1 MLDFVAYGFVIL
13 SLWVLY
19 WAIAGSPFT
28 LRSDAVLI
36 IVGETKNA
44 HKATAGIFEFTWE
57 DLKKLSVNSSGID
70 YNGPSV
76 TSLLLSAGITYSSLI
91 FYSAG
96 SKKAQKLL
104 QRCNVHEEPWIIA
117 IERGRAPLSWGNGGP
132 FLLLNRSQQSKRTPR
147 LVRIEAK

>member
-1 MLDFVAYGFVIL
+1 MLEFVAFGFVIL
-13 SLWVLY
+13 SVWVLF
-19 WAIAGSPFT
+19 WAISGSPFT

-36 IVGETKNA
+36 IIGETKSA
-44 HKATAGIFEFTWE
+44 HKATPGIFEFTWE
-57 DLKKLSVNSSGID
+57 DLRKLAVNSGAE

-76 TSLLLSAGITYSSLI
+76 TSLLLSAGISYSSLI

-104 QRCNVHEEPWIIA
+104 QSWEVQCEPWIIA
-117 IERGRAPLSWGNGGP
+117 IERRRVPLSWANGGP
-132 FLLLNRSQQSKRTPR
+132 FLLLNRGQQSKRVPR